1 MDTALKVS
9 RSLYC
14 GVWASLML
22 FYHTAFKGCAGT
34 DFTQGVWKGGQSVL
48 KILSGLCLRNCKL

>member
-34 DFTQGVWKGGQSVL
+34 DFTHGKV
-48 KILSGLCLRNCKL
+48 SGKVGSQC